1 MKKYISILIVFVII
15 ALAGCRNEKEDVK
28 QTTEWFKAT
37 VIEVNNTGVLAQPV
51 ETASER
57 SSGDRVDVPN
67 KDGIELQVGDIIAIE
82 YDGSILETY
91 PLQLGEVYSITLV
104 ERAKPDSSGEEK
116 DNLSA
121 KQKEVPSKEEVLA
134 IRAEVLSGMSK
145 EEIERLKENIKVANQ
160 QMENAYL
167 NDNIFEKLKD
177 VTSLYWNYFD
187 EKGDIQ
193 TGFGPDGTP
202 VMEYNRFDAE
212 NFIDLMED
220 MKKSVKN
227 KKLQADMQKIIDE
240 TALAAETH
248 DAEHAYNIFQLLHDM
263 DYYLLRYGPED
274 VGKYV
279 QDTSMISKY
288 YGVLSVY
295 SSED

>member
-104 ERAKPDSSGEEK
+104 ERAKPDSAGEEK

-227 KKLQADMQKIIDE
+227 EKLQADMQKIIDE